1 MATEM
6 IFGVAATTLISGV
19 SATLQAIQTW
29 VAYRDSKQAAEAF
42 ETELK
47 SAHERPEIQ
56 AEIKA
61 LSDAVPPVVINT
73 LVERAEGCW
82 TKYHDML
89 KAPEGSWL
97 PADLDSA
104 TDAVKACVCRELNRI
119 RKLKGSLPSGK
130 LSQWWDELDCDKYCK
145 YY

>member
-6 IFGVAATTLISGV
+6 IMGMAASTLISGI

-42 ETELK
+42 EIELET
-47 SAHERPEIQ
+47 AHERPEIQ

-61 LSDAVPPVVINT
+61 LNDAVPPTIIIT
-73 LVERAEGCW
+73 LVERADGCW

-104 TDAVKACVCRELNRI
+104 TEAAKACVCRELNRI
-119 RKLKGSLPSGK
+119 RKLKGQLPPGK
-130 LSQWWDELDCDKYCK
+130 LSQWWDELDCDNYCK
-145 YY
+145 